1 MAREKYVPAYD
12 YLADACFWVHWL
24 DSNQELHHTLRSLSA
39 IIPADARFVLL
50 HNPTEAELDE

>member
-24 DSNQELHHTLRSLSA
+24 DGNGNLHHTLRSLSA

-50 HNPTEAELDE
+50 RNPTEAELDE

>member
-24 DSNQELHHTLRSLSA
+24 DGNGELHHTLRSLSA
-39 IIPADARFVLL
+39 IIPADAQFVR
-50 HNPTEAELDE
+50 LDE